1 MVRAVEQLKKLG
13 ARKFAL
19 RAHKLHPFP
28 ALKRGEKRKKHKR
41 AADFEKNTN
50 DAKKLTPKKRLPN
63 NHRNETKKRNKSK
76 RTRQNLRVSLCKTTQ
91 TRTIPVPR

>member
-1 MVRAVEQLKKLG
+1 MVRAVEQLKKPG

-19 RAHKLHPFP
+19 RAHKLHQYFP
-28 ALKRGEKRKKHKR
+28 RAETGRKSRKIATISK
-41 AADFEKNTN
+41 KTTN
-50 DAKKLTPKKRLPN
+50 DAKTKTPKKRLPN
-63 NHRNETKKRNKSK
+63 NHRKETKKRNKSK